1 VDVRCVTVAL
11 KRKVEKSLV
20 ATFDHIACNMVK
32 EFATFKSNIR
42 NIQKNNTRNI
52 EIYFC
57 NIQHGKIMA
66 QYQLTYMQHGAEFHN
81 IQNQHLQHSK
91 ITSATS
97 RSNFTTLHHRDL
109 LLQQPRE
116 TLSTFLRNLL
126 NTQNNTC
133 NIVKNLLLLAIGTAQ
148 SSFADR
154 RASPLARPLA
164 QPGAEG

>member
-1 VDVRCVTVAL
+1 
-11 KRKVEKSLV
+11 
-20 ATFDHIACNMVK
+20 
-32 EFATFKSNIR
+32 
-42 NIQKNNTRNI
+42 
-52 EIYFC
+52 
-57 NIQHGKIMA
+57 
-66 QYQLTYMQHGAEFHN
+66 MQHGAEFRN

-97 RSNFTTLHHRDL
+97 RSNFTTLQHRDL